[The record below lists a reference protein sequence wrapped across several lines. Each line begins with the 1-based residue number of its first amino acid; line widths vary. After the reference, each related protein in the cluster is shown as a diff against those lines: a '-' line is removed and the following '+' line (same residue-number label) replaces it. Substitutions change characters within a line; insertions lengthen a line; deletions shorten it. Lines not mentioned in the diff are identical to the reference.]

1 MTVLGEGIIN
11 KAESC
16 FLLAT
21 LLVGRISTLGRAS
34 RAKTHEFD
42 APKLLEDVPQDVND
56 LWADALEKV
65 DPAEQAKM
73 LSIFKCVLGA
83 YRPLTWRE
91 FASALS
97 VDIGKIDDFAKF
109 THMLTTCSGG
119 LLATSEVDLS
129 SSRPVEGNVGFV
141 NLTIRSLLES
151 QDVRP
156 LVGGPDASLI
166 LSGHQYLLRA
176 CIQIL
181 EETLEER
188 REDLISDHL
197 KYLRSIEIESPV
209 ENTGIPVERAQ
220 MTSRK
225 RSPFFSYA
233 LENIFKHSEEVDEAK
248 EPLHDMLAESML
260 GDGSPRTGLFV
271 TWAILTK
278 KPTKFLRFAVQL
290 RLKIMIL
297 SLGVSS
303 KAWAPEI
310 DSVVENERTALHWAV
325 LKDNPELAHQIAE
338 CSAMQEAQQRKARRK
353 WKKRRTYIKYLDS
366 DGRTALYLAAI
377 KGLKRVLDVLLS
389 CDRSIKTRL
398 RRDFRNREE
407 ASELQLDAAE
417 G

>member
-1 MTVLGEGIIN
+1 M
-11 KAESC
+11 
-16 FLLAT
+16 
-21 LLVGRISTLGRAS
+21 
-34 RAKTHEFD
+34 
-42 APKLLEDVPQDVND
+42 
-56 LWADALEKV
+56 
-65 DPAEQAKM
+65 
-73 LSIFKCVLGA
+73 
-83 YRPLTWRE
+83 
-91 FASALS
+91 
-97 VDIGKIDDFAKF
+97 
-109 THMLTTCSGG
+109 
-119 LLATSEVDLS
+119 
-129 SSRPVEGNVGFV
+129 
-141 NLTIRSLLES
+141 
-151 QDVRP
+151 
-156 LVGGPDASLI
+156 
-166 LSGHQYLLRA
+166 
-176 CIQIL
+176 
-181 EETLEER
+181 
-188 REDLISDHL
+188 ISDHL

-290 RLKIMIL
+290 RLKNMIL

-417 G
+417 GLLHEKDNDGLTALHHAALEGHPAIVQVLLDLGSEVTGPSGAGLTLEEQVIKRMEDAEDAYKKGSYQDVVDLLKSKDFAALGEEAAVSEIMRFVLLMLFLKLTFFTASSETTRKGSEQKRGKCP